1 MITNMRKY
9 AFMVYHKEYDS
20 FLLRLRDLGVLHVQ
34 EIRPSQDDNNLQLIL
49 SQRKRLNEVLRTLKK
64 LRGKEENVELAPARE
79 LDKEEGLALLA
90 EIEGLQ
96 EKKTQLQTTLA
107 SLEREIDFM
116 NIWGDFSYE
125 DIEKLRESGYKI
137 TFFNTPSSKF
147 DPEWIDRYNAI
158 EINNLQSVSYF
169 ITVTKVGEPVDI
181 DAERSKMPDSGLSCL
196 KANAAQVQR
205 SIKDTDKELEERAV
219 VDYNTLV
226 ELDKNLE
233 NEFNI
238 ANVRT
243 QTNVEA
249 GDKLM
254 MLEGWVPEDSI
265 QTLEADLEKEGFYYQ
280 EMPVEEGDKVPIKLR
295 NNNFTKLFEPITKMF
310 ALPKYSE
317 FDPTPFFAPF
327 FMLFFGLC
335 FGDGGYGFLLFLAGI
350 FIKRKVSPEYKPY
363 VTLFQYFGLSAL
375 FVGTLTGSFFGLSLI
390 EIPAFEAVKDYFL
403 TTDHLMTI
411 AIVIGLVQII
421 FGKLVAA
428 FQTKAQKGLKHSI
441 SAFAWVFVLVA
452 LIIAFGLP
460 VLGIE
465 LHSTL
470 VTVLYVIAGISFLV
484 TLFYNAPGKNIF
496 MNFGGGLW
504 NTYNMASGLLGDTL
518 SYIRL
523 FAIGLTGTILGG
535 VFNSLAV
542 DMTDGM
548 HIVPRAITMLLI
560 LAFGHSLNFAL
571 CTISSLV
578 HPLRL
583 TFVEYYK
590 NAEFEGGGKEYR
602 PFRKA

>member
-64 LRGKEENVELAPARE
+64 LRGKENEVELAPTRE
-79 LDKEEGLALLA
+79 LDKEEGLALLS

-96 EKKTQLQTTLA
+96 EKKSQLQTTLA
-107 SLEREIDFM
+107 SLEKEIDFM

-125 DIEKLRESGYKI
+125 DIEKLRESGYKV

-181 DAERSKMPDSGLSCL
+181 DAERSKMPDNGLSCL
-196 KANAAQVQR
+196 KANAAQVQQN
-205 SIKDTDKELEERAV
+205 IKDTDKELEERAV
-219 VDYNTLV
+219 ADYNTLV

-238 ANVRT
+238 ANVRI

-265 QTLEADLEKEGFYYQ
+265 QTLEAELEKEGFYYQ

-295 NNNFTKLFEPITKMF
+295 NNNFIKLFEPITKMF

-335 FGDGGYGFLLFLAGI
+335 FGDGGYGLLLFLAGI

-428 FQTKAQKGLKHSI
+428 FQTKAQKGLKYSI

-460 VLGIE
+460 VLDIE

-523 FAIGLTGTILGG
+523 FAIGLTGAILGG

-590 NAEFEGGGKEYR
+590 NAEFEGGGKEYT
-602 PFRKA
+602 PFRKV